1 MLGTTIATWILLGS
15 FAIMLI
21 LRIPI
26 TFALAA
32 SSIFTAMYLKIP
44 LMVIIQQ
51 MVQGVNSFS
60 LMAIPFLLLQARL
73 WEREDFSAL
82 NRVC

>member
-1 MLGTTIATWILLGS
+1 MTNAWYNNSDMDFARL

-73 WEREDFSAL
+73 WEREGFLSA
-82 NRVC
+82 